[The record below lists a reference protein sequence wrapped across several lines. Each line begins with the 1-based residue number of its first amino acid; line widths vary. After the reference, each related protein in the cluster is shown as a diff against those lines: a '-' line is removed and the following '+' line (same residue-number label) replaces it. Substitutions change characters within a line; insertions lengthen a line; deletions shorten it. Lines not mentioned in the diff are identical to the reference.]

1 MSLDLELIQ
10 LEKRMEWAADR
21 CRSFLAELE
30 KLRAFEREVA
40 EKRARIVEELKTSAR
55 DLRAALDEV
64 EKA

>member
-1 MSLDLELIQ
+1 MSLDLEPMQ
-10 LEKRMEWAADR
+10 FEERLERAADR

-55 DLRAALDEV
+55 DLHAALDEI